1 MLNSVA
7 LALLLIAGQL
17 TLFSSSA
24 VADVPIF
31 LPPIEAEQDAD
42 ATVEG
47 SIEDLPE
54 AKFVDAPEPVARPDV
69 FVTPPTYISPEE
81 LLEPES
87 NSTQEYE
94 FVPVAP
100 VAPVAP
106 QEQITQPLVEPDQ
119 EQAISSDSGVRE
131 APARPPLDPFPDE
144 KPVPVMQQGT
154 LRAIKPVVDSA
165 DLPLVLAQ
173 FQDAA
178 VFVSQDAVL
187 YNKPELVCAKLGD
200 LEKSAN
206 EIVKT
211 PLFEVTTH
219 FTMWLQALDG
229 FKEAMSNLKAKC
241 DPAKSPDEQLG
252 PVMTA
257 FKDLVEAR

>member
-1 MLNSVA
+1 M
-7 LALLLIAGQL
+7 

-24 VADVPIF
+24 FAEVPIF
-31 LPPIEAEQDAD
+31 LPPIEAEQGAD

-47 SIEDLPE
+47 NIADLPE
-54 AKFVDAPEPVARPDV
+54 AKFVDAPEPVAKPDV

-81 LLEPES
+81 LLEPDS
-87 NSTQEYE
+87 QTTPEYE

-100 VAPVAP
+100 E
-106 QEQITQPLVEPDQ
+106 EQITQPLVEPGQ
-119 EQAISSDSGVRE
+119 EPAISSDSGVRK
-131 APARPPLDPFPDE
+131 APAEPPLDPFPDE
-144 KPVPVMQQGT
+144 TPVPVMQQET
-154 LRAIKPVVDSA
+154 LRAVKPVVDSA

-178 VFVSQDAVL
+178 VFLSQDAVL

-241 DPAKSPDEQLG
+241 DPAKSPDEQLE

-257 FKDLVEAR
+257 FKNLVEAR